1 VQAIR
6 DGCPRNKKELRAQCV
21 NNMLWQGETAW
32 VKEVPYDVRDEAMND
47 VLKAYKTSIAAKR
60 RKFTVAFKSRKAT
73 SDSIALLA
81 KHWKGAGIFHPTFWG
96 KIALRSFEPLPDK
109 LPYDCRLQC
118 NRGEYYLCIPQPL
131 EIRSENQAPTFSAE
145 GSVISLDPGVRTFL
159 SGYSPDGTLTNFGD
173 KDIGKVM
180 SLCRHMDRLQS
191 KWSQPGVRHKQRYQM
206 RRAAGRMRKRVQDLI
221 RDAHHKIAKYLC
233 QNYRVIL
240 LPSFESRH
248 MVSRIKRR
256 IGSKTARMMLTWS
269 HYSFRQRL
277 LDKAREYPWCKV
289 FIVDEAY
296 TSKTCTRCG
305 SLHLKLGSSKSFHCP
320 RCAYTIDRDANGAR
334 NILLKFLTEDSR
346 AGATRCWGLAPGG
359 AQASLARLD
368 WNVLFGQESPASS

>member
-1 VQAIR
+1 V
-6 DGCPRNKKELRAQCV
+6 QCV
-21 NNMLWQGETAW
+21 NNALWQGESAW
-32 VKEVPYDVRDEAMND
+32 VKKVPYDIRDEAMND

-73 SDSIALLA
+73 SDSIAILA
-81 KHWKGAGIFHPTFWG
+81 KHWKSAGIFHPTFWG
-96 KIALRSFEPLPDK
+96 KIPLRSSEPLPAA
-109 LPYDCRLQC
+109 LAYDCRLQHV
-118 NRGEYYLCIPQPL
+118 RGEYYLCIPQPL
-131 EIRSENQAPTFSAE
+131 EMRSENQAPDFSAE

-159 SGYSPDGTLTNFGD
+159 SGYNPDGSLTSFGD
-173 KDIGKVM
+173 KDIGKIM
-180 SLCRHMDRLQS
+180 SLCRHLDKLQS
-191 KWSQPGVRHKQRYQM
+191 KCSRPDVRHKQRYQM
-206 RRAAGRMRKRVQDLI
+206 RRAAGRMRKRIQDLI

-305 SLHLKLGSSKSFHCP
+305 SLHMKLGASKTFDCP
-320 RCAYTIDRDANGAR
+320 CCSYTIDRDANGAR
-334 NILLKFLTEDSR
+334 NSLLKFLTEDPR

-368 WNVLFGQESPASS
+368 WNVLFRQESPAFN